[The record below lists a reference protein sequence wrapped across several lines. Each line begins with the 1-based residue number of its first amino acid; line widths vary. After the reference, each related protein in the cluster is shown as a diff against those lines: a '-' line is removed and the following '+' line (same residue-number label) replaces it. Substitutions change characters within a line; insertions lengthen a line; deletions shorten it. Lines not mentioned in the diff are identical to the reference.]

1 MPLLHTLQ
9 IRTDDLSTSRLRQEI
24 PSPGLSQRLK
34 HLCALPPRCVRG
46 VLAIGISLLLF
57 DPSQLAFSQAMH
69 AGTAHTTILPST
81 QPDASGPGARA
92 TSSSASESAPTT
104 GSAAAPLPSPAA
116 TISGTV
122 LDVNG
127 DMVPGATVV
136 LKAEASDNRR
146 EVVSD
151 DNAAFKFDSVTPGIP
166 YEVSVHIKGFSD
178 WTSPSIVLQP
188 SQFFLED
195 IHLTMEGESTS
206 ITVRGSTEDIA
217 VEQVHLQEQQRVLGI
232 IPNFY
237 VNYDSANAVPLTKKL
252 KFQLAMRVSRDPV
265 TIAGIGFMSAI
276 DQAANRPDYGQGA
289 KGYGQRFGSNAAGAF
304 SDILIGGA
312 ILPSLLHQDPRYFY
326 QGTGG
331 TRSRLAHAF
340 ATPFICRGDNGH
352 RQINFSSMGGDI
364 GATALSMA
372 YLPDS
377 NRGTG
382 MVFTQ
387 FGINTAERIFAAIA
401 QEFIIPRF
409 TPSLKRSR

>member
-1 MPLLHTLQ
+1 MPLLHKVE
-9 IRTDDLSTSRLRQEI
+9 IRTN
-24 PSPGLSQRLK
+24 GLSISRVRQLNPSHRL
-34 HLCALPPRCVRG
+34 ARRVRDL
-46 VLAIGISLLLF
+46 VAVAIGISLLSFHHCQPASAQVVHVEDTRMAVL
-57 DPSQLAFSQAMH
+57 P
-69 AGTAHTTILPST
+69 GTL
-81 QPDASGPGARA
+81 PDAPGSGARE
-92 TSSSASESAPTT
+92 TSASAVEAATPT
-104 GSAAAPLPSPAA
+104 GPAAAPLASGTA

-122 LDVNG
+122 QDVNG
-127 DMVPGATVV
+127 DLVPGATVV
-136 LKAEASDNRR
+136 LKADSSEDRR

-151 DNAAFKFDSVTPGIP
+151 DNAAFKFDSITPGIP

-195 IHLTMEGESTS
+195 IHLRMEGESTS
-206 ITVRGSTEDIA
+206 VTVYGSTEEIA
-217 VEQVHLQEQQRVLGI
+217 VEQVHLAEQQRVLGI

-237 VNYDSANAVPLTKKL
+237 VMYDSANAVPMTTKL
-252 KFQLAMRVSRDPV
+252 KFKLAMRVARDPISILGV
-265 TIAGIGFMSAI
+265 GFMSGI
-276 DQAANRPDYGQGA
+276 EQAANTPNYVQGA
-289 KGYGQRFGSNAAGAF
+289 KGYGQRFGANAAGAF

-312 ILPSLLHQDPRYFY
+312 ILPSLLHQDPRYYY

-364 GATALSMA
+364 GATALSMT

-377 NRGTG
+377 NRGMGT
-382 MVFTQ
+382 VFTQ
-387 FGINTAERIFAAIA
+387 FGINTAERVFGAIA

-409 TPSLKRSR
+409 TPSFRRTR

>member
-1 MPLLHTLQ
+1 MSLLHTLQ
-9 IRTDDLSTSRLRQEI
+9 FRTDGLSTARVREEI
-24 PSPGLSQRLK
+24 PSPSLSQRLK
-34 HLCALPPRCVRG
+34 HRCALPPRCVRG

-57 DPSQLAFSQAMH
+57 DPRQLAFAQAIH
-69 AGTAHTTILPST
+69 AGIMHTSILPST
-81 QPDASGPGARA
+81 QPDASGPAARA
-92 TSSSASESAPTT
+92 TSTSTSEPAPTT
-104 GSAAAPLPSPAA
+104 GSAAARLPSPTA

-122 LDVNG
+122 QDVNG
-127 DMVPGATVV
+127 DLVPGATVV
-136 LKAEASDNRR
+136 LKAASSDDRR
-146 EVVSD
+146 EVAAD
-151 DNAAFKFDSVTPGIP
+151 DNAGFKFDSVTPGIP
-166 YEVSVHIKGFSD
+166 YEVSVHTKGFSD

-195 IHLTMEGESTS
+195 VHLRMEGESAS
-206 ITVRGSTEDIA
+206 VTVYGSTEEIA
-217 VEQVHLQEQQRVLGI
+217 VEQVRLAEQQRVLGI

-237 VNYDSANAVPLTKKL
+237 VIYDSANAVPLTTKL
-252 KFQLAMRVSRDPV
+252 KFKLAMKVSTDPI
-265 TIAGIGFMSAI
+265 TILGVGFMSGI

>member
-9 IRTDDLSTSRLRQEI
+9 IRTDDLSTSRVREMI
-24 PSPGLSQRLK
+24 PNPSLSRRLK
-34 HLCALPPRCVRG
+34 HLFALPRCVRG

-57 DPSQLAFSQAMH
+57 DPCQLVFAQAVLVE
-69 AGTAHTTILPST
+69 TTHMAIFPGT
-81 QPDASGPGARA
+81 QPDAAGARSRETNPSALEAA
-92 TSSSASESAPTT
+92 TPT
-104 GSAAAPLPSPAA
+104 GPAAAPLASGAG

-122 LDVNG
+122 QDVNG
-127 DMVPGATVV
+127 DLVPGATVV
-136 LKAEASDNRR
+136 LKADSSDDRR

-195 IHLTMEGESTS
+195 VHLRMEGESTS
-206 ITVRGSTEDIA
+206 VTVYGSTEEIA
-217 VEQVHLQEQQRVLGI
+217 VEQVRLAEQQRVLGF

-237 VNYDSANAVPLTKKL
+237 VIYDSANAVPLTTKL
-252 KFQLAMRVSRDPV
+252 KFKLAMRVSRDPV
-265 TIAGIGFMSAI
+265 TIWGYRFMSGI
-276 DQAANRPDYGQGA
+276 EQAANRPDYVQGA
-289 KGYGQRFGSNAAGAF
+289 KGYGQRFGANAAGAF

-382 MVFTQ
+382 IVFTQ
-387 FGINTAERIFAAIA
+387 FGINIAERVVSAIA

-409 TPSLKRSR
+409 TPSLRRSR

>member
-1 MPLLHTLQ
+1 MSLLHTLQ
-9 IRTDDLSTSRLRQEI
+9 FSTDGLSTARVREEI
-24 PSPGLSQRLK
+24 PSPSLSQRLK

-46 VLAIGISLLLF
+46 ILATGISLLLF
-57 DPSQLAFSQAMH
+57 DPCQPAFAQAIH
-69 AGTAHTTILPST
+69 AGTMHTTMLPST
-81 QPDASGPGARA
+81 QPGASGPGVRA
-92 TSSSASESAPTT
+92 TSTSTSEPAPTT

-122 LDVNG
+122 QDVNG
-127 DMVPGATVV
+127 DLVPGATVV
-136 LKAEASDNRR
+136 LKASSSDDRR
-146 EVVSD
+146 EVVAD
-151 DNAAFKFDSVTPGIP
+151 DNAGFKFDSVTPGIP
-166 YEVSVHIKGFSD
+166 YEVSVHTKGFSD

-195 IHLTMEGESTS
+195 VHLRMEGESAS
-206 ITVRGSTEDIA
+206 VTVYGSTEEIA
-217 VEQVHLQEQQRVLGI
+217 VEQVRLAEQQRVLGI

-237 VNYDSANAVPLTKKL
+237 VIYDSANAVPLTTKL
-252 KFQLAMRVSRDPV
+252 KFKLAMKVSTDPI
-265 TIAGIGFMSAI
+265 TILGVGFMSGI

-409 TPSLKRSR
+409 TPSLRRSR

>member
-9 IRTDDLSTSRLRQEI
+9 IRTDDHSTSRVREEI
-24 PSPGLSQRLK
+24 PSPSLTQRLK

-57 DPSQLAFSQAMH
+57 DPCQLAFAQATH
-69 AGTAHTTILPST
+69 AGTTHATILAST

-92 TSSSASESAPTT
+92 TSSSASEAATTT
-104 GSAAAPLPSPAA
+104 GPAAAPLPSPTA

-122 LDVNG
+122 QDVNG
-127 DMVPGATVV
+127 DLVPGATVV
-136 LKAEASDNRR
+136 LKAASSDDRR
-146 EVVSD
+146 EVVAD
-151 DNAAFKFDSVTPGIP
+151 DNAGFKFDSVTPGIP
-166 YEVSVHIKGFSD
+166 YEVSVYTKGFSD

-195 IHLTMEGESTS
+195 VHLRMEGESAS
-206 ITVRGSTEDIA
+206 VTVYGSTEEIA
-217 VEQVHLQEQQRVLGI
+217 VEQVRVAEQQRVLGI

-237 VNYDSANAVPLTKKL
+237 VIYDSANAVPLTKKL
-252 KFQLAMRVSRDPV
+252 KFQMAMRVSRDPV
-265 TIAGIGFMSAI
+265 TILGIGFMSAI

-409 TPSLKRSR
+409 TPRLRRPR